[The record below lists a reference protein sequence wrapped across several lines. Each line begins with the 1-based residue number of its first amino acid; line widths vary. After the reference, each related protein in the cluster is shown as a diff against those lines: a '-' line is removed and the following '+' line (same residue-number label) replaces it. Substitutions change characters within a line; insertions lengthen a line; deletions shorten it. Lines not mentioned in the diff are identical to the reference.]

1 MTLLLKSA
9 TILDASQP
17 SQHGK
22 KRDILIENGVIT
34 KIATRLETPKGAKTI
49 SLKNLHVSP
58 GWFDSSVSFGEPGF
72 EERETLSNGLRV
84 AAASGFTGI
93 VLNTDT
99 RPVPDTSGDIV
110 FLKDSSSR
118 AITELFPLGTLSK
131 GAGGTELA
139 ELYDMSQAGA
149 IGFSDYKAALEQ
161 PNLLK
166 LALLYTRNFNG
177 LVFSFPQDED
187 LSAKGQMNEG
197 EVSVRLGLKGIPS
210 LAEELRIARDLA
222 ILEYTG
228 GKLHIPLISTERSV
242 ELIAGAK
249 KRGLDVSCSV
259 SVHHLFLTDSELESF
274 DSRFKVLPPLR
285 GRRDCKALQKALKEG
300 IIDLVTSDHCPVDV
314 EEKRVE
320 FDRAAYGTI
329 GLESA
334 FGVLNQIYDTATCTG
349 ILARGRSRFGL
360 PEIRLRTGETAN
372 LTLFDPEASYTFEAG
387 DIQSTSKNAIF
398 LGKPLKG
405 RTYGVIVGGKSNL
418 G

>member
-17 SQHGK
+17 SLHGK

-34 KIATRLETPKGAKTI
+34 KIATRLEAPKGATSI
-49 SLKNLHVSP
+49 SFKNLHVSP

-99 RPVPDTSGDIV
+99 HPVPDTSGDIV
-110 FLKDSSSR
+110 FLKDSSR
-118 AITELFPLGTLSK
+118 KAITELFPLGTLSK

-139 ELYDMSQAGA
+139 ELFDMSQAGA
-149 IGFSDYKAALEQ
+149 IGFSDYKAPLEQ

-187 LSAKGQMNEG
+187 LSAKGQIHEG

-228 GKLHIPLISTERSV
+228 GKLHIPLISTVRSI

-259 SVHHLFLTDSELESF
+259 SVHNLFLTDAELESF

-285 GRRDCKALQKALKEG
+285 SKEDCKALQKALKDG
-300 IIDLVTSDHCPVDV
+300 VIDLVTSDHCPIDV

-320 FDRAAYGTI
+320 FDRAAFGTI

-334 FGVLNQIYDTATCTG
+334 FGVLNQMYDTATCTA
-349 ILARGRSRFGL
+349 ILTRGRKRFGL
-360 PEIRLRTGETAN
+360 PVPTVKVGETAN
-372 LTLFDPEASYTFEAG
+372 LTLFDPDLTYTLEAAELK
-387 DIQSTSKNAIF
+387 STSKNTIF
-398 LGKPLKG
+398 QGNTLKG
-405 RTYGVIVGGKSNL
+405 KAFGVIVGGKSNL